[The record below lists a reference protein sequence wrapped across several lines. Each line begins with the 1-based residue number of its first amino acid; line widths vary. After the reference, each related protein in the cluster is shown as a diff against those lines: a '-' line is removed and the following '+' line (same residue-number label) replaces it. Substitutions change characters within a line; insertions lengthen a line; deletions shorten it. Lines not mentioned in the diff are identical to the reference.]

1 MLVAVLMLFLVF
13 SFTGVAVLN
22 VAYISTASSAETV
35 NNIKL
40 QYAMESSVN
49 ESLWRINNGPDSL
62 INITTD
68 GITTLFDPV
77 LNTLSVNV
85 DKFQMETEI
94 LLDLSEDTHFDRAL
108 ASDETINTNGYDTDI
123 DEENRS
129 RFFTF
134 LPEVD
139 MDYFTDN
146 AVAIHSES
154 FHKFEG
160 GQGGKNGKHSDDD
173 DMADGIHIFTGSF
186 IEFKNMNLSNH
197 TLVFTGRFIY
207 FNDRNNIDAPI
218 PADSADAMP
227 ALVFTNPDNYFVVDA
242 EGKHYEKEDVING
255 AIYTAG
261 TIILK
266 KGQLSGPVVGN
277 TISLEPGEDFE
288 NHIQFKDSEHPH
300 HYRWHK
306 GFKGKKHYDWP
317 KQIGRWKTKSWK
329 KKHHNA

>member
-1 MLVAVLMLFLVF
+1 MLVAVLMMFVVF

-22 VAYISTASSAETV
+22 VAYLSTSTSTETV

-40 QYAMESSVN
+40 QYAMESSIN
-49 ESLWRINNGPDSL
+49 ESLWRMNNGPDSL
-62 INITTD
+62 ININTN
-68 GITTLFDPV
+68 GIETSFDPL
-77 LNTLSVNV
+77 LNILSVKV
-85 DKFQMETEI
+85 DKFQMESEI

-108 ASDETINTNGYDTDI
+108 ASDETINTNGYETNV

-139 MDYFTDN
+139 IDYFTDN
-146 AVAIHSES
+146 AVAIHPES

-160 GQGGKNGKHSDDD
+160 GKGKGKHSDDD
-173 DMADGIHIFTGSF
+173 EMADGIHIFTGSY
-186 IEFKNMNLSNH
+186 IEFKNMNLANH
-197 TLVFTGRFIY
+197 TLVFTGRYIDFT
-207 FNDRNNIDAPI
+207 DRNNIDAPL

-227 ALVFTNPDNYFVVDA
+227 ALVFTNPDNYFEIEA
-242 EGKHYEKEDVING
+242 EGKHYEKEDVIIG

-261 TIILK
+261 TIVLK
-266 KGQLSGPVVGN
+266 KGQVSGPIVGN
-277 TISLEPGEDFE
+277 AISLEPGEDFE
-288 NHIQFKDSEHPH
+288 NHINFRDTEHPH

-329 KKHHNA
+329 KKHQNV

>member
-1 MLVAVLMLFLVF
+1 MLVAVLMLFVVF
-13 SFTGVAVLN
+13 SFTGVAALN
-22 VAYISTASSAETV
+22 VAYISTSSSAETV

-108 ASDETINTNGYDTDI
+108 ASDETIATNGYTADM
-123 DEENRS
+123 DEENRE

-139 MDYFTDN
+139 LDYFTDN
-146 AVAIHSES
+146 AVAIHNES
-154 FHKFEG
+154 FHKWDG
-160 GQGGKNGKHSDDD
+160 GGKHEDDED
-173 DMADGIHIFTGSF
+173 FEEGIHVFTGSF
-186 IEFKNMNLSNH
+186 IEFKKMHLNNV
-197 TLVFTGRFIY
+197 TLVFTGRWIW
-207 FNDRNNIDAPI
+207 FNEDNEINAPTPI
-218 PADSADAMP
+218 DSADAMP
-227 ALVFTNPDNYFVVDA
+227 ALVFTNEDNYFEIEA
-242 EGKHYEKEDVING
+242 EGKNYDKEDKING

-261 TIILK
+261 AIVMK
-266 KGQLSGPVVGN
+266 KGELSGPIVGK
-277 TISLEPGEDFE
+277 TISMEHGEDYS
-288 NHIQFKDSEHPH
+288 NHIDFKDTEHPK
-300 HYRWHK
+300 HYRWTK
-306 GFKGKKHYDWP
+306 GFKHKKHYDWP
-317 KQIGRWKTKSWK
+317 KQIGRWKTKKWN
-329 KKHHNA
+329 KKHSA